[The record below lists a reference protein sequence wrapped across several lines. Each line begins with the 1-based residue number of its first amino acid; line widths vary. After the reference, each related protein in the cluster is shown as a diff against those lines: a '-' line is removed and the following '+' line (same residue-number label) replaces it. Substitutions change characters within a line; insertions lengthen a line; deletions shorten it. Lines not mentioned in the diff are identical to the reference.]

1 MRFRVPVFFLLLIG
15 AIIGCSNPQ
24 DYYSPK
30 AKLGILDLRNWDL
43 TNSPLVSLDGEWEFT
58 NSLDTSKPN
67 SSKAF
72 ITVPGSWNKFPLANG
87 EHGGEGIGTYR
98 LTVFLDR
105 PLKDLALQMGDISTA
120 YRIYLNGRLL
130 ADNGIIGIN
139 KESMT
144 PSYKHPII
152 LLDEESKELNF
163 TIQVSNFYHTTGG
176 IRKSILLGPIL
187 NVFEY
192 KKQEI
197 SLGWVVFGATFLMGV
212 YHLILFFMRRVD
224 KSAIWFAFFCIDLSI
239 RGFFTGSVFIYEITE
254 DKYWVYIHKLDLLS
268 FVLALPLFS
277 LFLRSLFP
285 KDFHRYFNTAFL
297 SVGAAFS
304 LIILMTPASEYMW
317 YIQIFQGI
325 VGIIIVYFLL
335 LMIYCVF
342 RKREGAI
349 LFAVGAAFLFIATLN
364 DILNQALI
372 IKTGYIANW
381 GLLAFLFSQTIML
394 SVRFSN
400 AFVRLEELQKSLE
413 YKVLERTSQLEEAKL
428 VAEEA
433 NSMKDTFISLVTHDL
448 RSPITT
454 IMGIL
459 QLIKNDY
466 EQLDDISIKEWLMR
480 AENTSSQSLEMIATL
495 LDLNR
500 LRSGSFPMDN
510 SLIYVFPEV
519 EGVLA
524 KLWAQAN
531 AKKLE
536 IRNSIPNE
544 VRMNVDRT
552 LFSEIFVNLLSNAIK
567 FCREGDSIEI
577 DFASKPS
584 EIEFTVKD
592 SGVGIP
598 TEMIPGLFS
607 TEIRS
612 TRLGTNRESGTGLG
626 LPLVYSIINAY
637 HGKISVESQEQ
648 KGSKFTFSIP
658 QPLLDIPRLNPI

>member
-1 MRFRVPVFFLLLIG
+1 MRLRVPVFFLLLLG
-15 AIIGCSNPQ
+15 AILGCSPPHAP
-24 DYYSPK
+24 YSPK
-30 AKLGILDLRNWDL
+30 AKQGILDLRDWDL
-43 TNSPLVSLDGEWEFT
+43 KTSPLVSLDGEWEFFNGLEIPAKT
-58 NSLDTSKPN
+58 
-67 SSKAF
+67 SSKTY
-72 ITVPGSWNKFPLANG
+72 IHVPGSWNQFPLPNG
-87 EHGGEGIGTYR
+87 EHGGEGTGTYR
-98 LTVFLDR
+98 LTVLLGN
-105 PLKDLALQMGDISTA
+105 PIKDLALQMGDISTA
-120 YRIYLNGRLL
+120 YKIYLNGKLL
-130 ADNGIIGIN
+130 ADNGVVGGT
-139 KESMT
+139 KDSMT

-152 LLDEESKELNF
+152 LLDAESKELNF
-163 TIQVSNFYHTTGG
+163 VIEVSNFYHITGG
-176 IRKSILLGPIL
+176 IRKSIFLGPIL
-187 NVFEY
+187 DIFES

-197 SLGWVVFGATFLMGV
+197 SLGWVVFGATFLMGL

-239 RGFFTGSVFIYEITE
+239 RGFFTGSVFIYEITQ

-285 KDFHRYFNTAFL
+285 EDFHKHFNTAFV
-297 SVGAAFS
+297 SVGAFFA
-304 LIILMTPASEYMW
+304 LIVLLTPATEYMW
-317 YIQIFQGI
+317 YIQIFQAI
-325 VGIIIVYFLL
+325 VGLIIVFFLV
-335 LMIYCVF
+335 LMIYCIF
-342 RKREGAI
+342 KKREGAV
-349 LFAVGAAFLFIATLN
+349 LFAVGAVFLFLATLN

-372 IKTGYIANW
+372 IKTRYIANW
-381 GLLAFLFSQTIML
+381 GLLSFLFSQTIML
-394 SVRFSN
+394 SFRFSN
-400 AFVRLEELQKSLE
+400 AFVRLEELQRSLE
-413 YKVLERTSQLEEAKL
+413 QKVLDRTSQLEEAKH

-459 QLIKNDY
+459 QLIENDY
-466 EQLDDISIKEWLMR
+466 EQLDDMSIKEWLKR

-500 LRSGSFPMDN
+500 LKSGSFPMDN

-531 AKKLE
+531 SKKLD
-536 IRNSIPNE
+536 IRNSIPNDI
-544 VRMNVDRT
+544 RMNVDRA

-577 DFASKPS
+577 DFSSKPNAM
-584 EIEFTVKD
+584 EFTVKD
-592 SGVGIP
+592 SGIGIP
-598 TEMIPGLFS
+598 KEMIPGLFS

-612 TRLGTNRESGTGLG
+612 TRLGTNKESGTGLG
-626 LPLVYSIINAY
+626 LPLVYSIISAY
-637 HGKISVESQEQ
+637 HGRISVESQEQ

-658 QPLLDIPRLNPI
+658 QPLLDLPRLNPA